1 MCLMYDAAPMPEA
14 KLPPV
19 YVRKEH
25 KRLKMD
31 PSGDLVAFLL
41 FLLTLHIVSTL
52 LLLKGTLCNVVSN

>member
-31 PSGDLVAFLL
+31 PSGDLGPL
-41 FLLTLHIVSTL
+41 FLFPLSL
-52 LLLKGTLCNVVSN
+52 LIWRLRVEDFTA

>member
-31 PSGDLVAFLL
+31 PSGDPGPSFS
-41 FLLTLHIVSTL
+41 FF
-52 LLLKGTLCNVVSN
+52 